1 MTTVYFTFNGDS
13 TLVYPDVVSGG
24 AVLVAEPGNS
34 YELDE
39 APDPR
44 WSPQA
49 PETTPE
55 APVAASE
62 PVSEVSTP
70 ETETEA

>member
-24 AVLVAEPGNS
+24 AVLVAEPGKS

-39 APDPR
+39 APDP
-44 WSPQA
+44 QA
-49 PETTPE
+49 PETTPG